1 MFGTGIQEGG
11 QSDVGTCSCENFPLG
26 PEYVGPKSSGHE
38 SVVPRVS
45 KSGGL

>member
-1 MFGTGIQEGG
+1 MFGTGIQGGG
-11 QSDVGTCSCENFPLG
+11 QSDFGTCSCENVALD
-26 PEYVGPKSSGHE
+26 PESVGPKSSGHE